1 MQACGFY
8 GNVLQW
14 LVSYLENRQQFVEL
28 NGVKS
33 QLYFVLHEVP
43 QGLLLGP
50 CLFSIYINDCRKLKS
65 NGERHLYAD
74 NATAFVIGNSV
85 DQVIQLLNVLL
96 KEIVQWCRIDKLTID
111 SLREM
116 RDHDHNKGKV
126 HWPSSASKV
135 WRCNARF
142 HWSGQI
148 IRCINWH

>member
-1 MQACGFY
+1 MDREVLFYKMQACGFY

-33 QLYFVLHEVP
+33 QLYFVSHEVP
-43 QGLLLGP
+43 QDLLLGS

-74 NATAFVIGNSV
+74 NATALVIGNSV

-126 HWPSSASKV
+126 H
-135 WRCNARF
+135 
-142 HWSGQI
+142 
-148 IRCINWH
+148 

>member
-1 MQACGFY
+1 MDREVLFYKMQACGFY

-33 QLYFVLHEVP
+33 QLYFVSHEVP
-43 QGLLLGP
+43 QGLLLGS

-74 NATAFVIGNSV
+74 NATAFVISNSV

-126 HWPSSASKV
+126 H
-135 WRCNARF
+135 
-142 HWSGQI
+142 
-148 IRCINWH
+148 